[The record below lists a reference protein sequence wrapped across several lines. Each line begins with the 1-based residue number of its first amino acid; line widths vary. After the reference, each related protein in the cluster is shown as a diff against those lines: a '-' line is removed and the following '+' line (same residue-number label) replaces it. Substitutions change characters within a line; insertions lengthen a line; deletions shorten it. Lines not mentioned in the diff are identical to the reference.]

1 MLDDKL
7 AAAMGNYLVA
17 KMADSMA
24 QWMVGLMVEE
34 KVVMLVDE
42 LFGRK
47 ELR

>member
-1 MLDDKL
+1 LDDKL
-7 AAAMGNYLVA
+7 AAAMGKYLVA
-17 KMADSMA
+17 KMADPMA